1 MCVAVRILLVL
12 IGVSVFAQCALAQHI
27 KDEGG
32 GSASFDKLVDV
43 GEGRRLHITCSG
55 MNLEESPTVVLESG
69 AGNDSS
75 GWHLVQSEVAKFT
88 RVCAYD
94 RAGLGSSDPVPA
106 PHHRGAHR
114 GFTRAARKR
123 ESERPIHL
131 SWTFTRRYSSP

>member
-1 MCVAVRILLVL
+1 ML

-32 GSASFDKLVDV
+32 GSASFDKLVDI
-43 GEGRRLHITCSG
+43 GEGRRLHIICSG

-88 RVCAYD
+88 RVCVYD
-94 RAGLGSSDPVPA
+94 RAGQGSSDPVPA
-106 PHHRGAHR
+106 PRTIVALTEDLHALLGNAKVSAPYILVGHSLG
-114 GFTRAARKR
+114 G
-123 ESERPIHL
+123 
-131 SWTFTRRYSSP
+131 